1 MMAVRQTHSA
11 GEWTLFGRTRRIC
24 VRKIH
29 RIGPRLQ
36 ACLISTL
43 LIAPIWPGALADELS
58 VTPAT
63 MARIGTVDE
72 RFQSYNVEMVEVTGG
87 RFWRPYRPNAS
98 DAHSDL
104 YEYRPPID
112 LTRLTH
118 GCEGWLQHWRLPIC
132 VSAEL
137 GPTPPILQIRIPRHP
152 RRPPDD
158 STEF

>member
-58 VTPAT
+58 VTVCT
-63 MARIGTVDE
+63 ENLIRVDE
-72 RFQSYNVEMVEVTGG
+72 AMES
-87 RFWRPYRPNAS
+87 PK
-98 DAHSDL
+98 L
-104 YEYRPPID
+104 
-112 LTRLTH
+112 
-118 GCEGWLQHWRLPIC
+118 
-132 VSAEL
+132 AE
-137 GPTPPILQIRIPRHP
+137 
-152 RRPPDD
+152 
-158 STEF
+158 